1 MFKIL
6 INQEAKKK
14 KRERH
19 TRAAFGCD
27 TLTCDVISQ
36 TRRKLSVFVG
46 CLWKC
51 LASVDWH

>member
-1 MFKIL
+1 MLKIL
-6 INQEAKKK
+6 INQEKKK
-14 KRERH
+14 KE

-51 LASVDWH
+51 LTSVDWH